1 MACGPVLSEKALA
14 RFRTK
19 PCERLL
25 AQGRCHFQEKCQY
38 SHQSWV
44 RRSPLKVNYK
54 PQMCCAVGCEDRQC
68 PFAHT
73 QEEVLYHPLNYK
85 VSLCKGCKAYY
96 CPFAHGADLRQAAE
110 VKAILANSEEEE
122 EDVDFHRFDDRLRI
136 LREDWAGG
144 SSRGLRGE
152 IWEKSAWR
160 SCLVRT
166 IHYTR
171 AQRKEADQIMR
182 ELRVWTKLAQAKPLA
197 MRRSVASLCVAWPQ
211 GGDLTVERAWG
222 PRRAAALLWQLAGQL
237 RKLHTAGIAHCCLCP
252 RNIFLKGT
260 KCEFKLGDFLPKLRL
275 LSALGGKEEDLDL
288 WLPAEV
294 HQKLE
299 EARRNPKG
307 NADQALDFFA
317 VDLWQLGAI
326 GLWAL
331 TGHEPR
337 RRADVQKLVKLDGSE
352 LTRVIAALL
361 DDVPSKRPCAAAVR
375 RRLGEDSILGQV
387 DLPEDPSR
395 SDREEPSLE

>member
-1 MACGPVLSEKALA
+1 MREKREELN
-14 RFRTK
+14 
-19 PCERLL
+19 
-25 AQGRCHFQEKCQY
+25 CQ
-38 SHQSWV
+38 
-44 RRSPLKVNYK
+44 
-54 PQMCCAVGCEDRQC
+54 
-68 PFAHT
+68 
-73 QEEVLYHPLNYK
+73 
-85 VSLCKGCKAYY
+85 
-96 CPFAHGADLRQAAE
+96 
-110 VKAILANSEEEE
+110 ILEEE
-122 EDVDFHRFDDRLRI
+122 EDKTNIRKELSPFSAVACRRRTWGASSPSRRCPTRSSATECSDEGTRDAALCMRPGSDALDFLS
-136 LREDWAGG
+136 E
-144 SSRGLRGE
+144 SE
-152 IWEKSAWR
+152 
-160 SCLVRT
+160 
-166 IHYTR
+166 
-171 AQRKEADQIMR
+171 EADQIMR

-307 NADQALDFFA
+307 QALDFFA